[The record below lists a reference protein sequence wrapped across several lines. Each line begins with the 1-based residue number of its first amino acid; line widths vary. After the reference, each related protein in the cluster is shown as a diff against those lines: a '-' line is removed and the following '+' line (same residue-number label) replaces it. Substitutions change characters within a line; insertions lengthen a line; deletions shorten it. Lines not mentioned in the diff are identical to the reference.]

1 MDNHARFLKGGNDA
15 EFRGVGK
22 RGVEQ
27 HALGGVT
34 NRRAAGLAV
43 EGALSPLETIA
54 IIGISLRF
62 TRTLEQLGSS
72 FVGLDVTTVARHHD
86 RLIFFF

>member
-1 MDNHARFLKGGNDA
+1 MLLNGIVVQF
-15 EFRGVGK
+15 FIV
-22 RGVEQ
+22 
-27 HALGGVT
+27 ALIMVS
-34 NRRAAGLAV
+34 ADLAV

-72 FVGLDVTTVARHHD
+72 FVGLDAGRIALAETE
-86 RLIFFF
+86 LITDAPSCQNPLLRAQAMVREM